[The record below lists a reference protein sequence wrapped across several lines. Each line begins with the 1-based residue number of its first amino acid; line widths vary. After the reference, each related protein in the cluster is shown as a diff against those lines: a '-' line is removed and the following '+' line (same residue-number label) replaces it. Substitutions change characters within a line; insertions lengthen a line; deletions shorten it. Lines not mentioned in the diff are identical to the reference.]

1 MILYKNRVQLRNLQK
16 LNLIYQIIQD
26 MKLSTQYSS
35 LLNKIKGLLIILL
48 LKTIKFLLIK
58 EK

>member
-26 MKLSTQYSS
+26 MKLSSQYSS
-35 LLNKIKGLLIILL
+35 LLNKIKGRLIILL
-48 LKTIKFLLIK
+48 LKTIRFLLIK